1 MAFTALDADHRL
13 AAFYTSESLSVSL
26 VAGCRIQSRT
36 NHNDP
41 VWLSIVSGTAQR
53 EQSRRETL
61 CKEDQRRSNEALHS
75 VESGHDFHW
84 SSSNCE

>member
-13 AAFYTSESLSVSL
+13 AAFYTSASLSVSL
-26 VAGCRIQSRT
+26 VANHRMQSRT

-41 VWLSIVSGTAQR
+41 VWLSNVSGIAQR

-61 CKEDQRRSNEALHS
+61 CKAD
-75 VESGHDFHW
+75 
-84 SSSNCE
+84 